1 MYAEWDF
8 GYSFHKRNS
17 IENLKPAA
25 MKTLNNTPGASKEF
39 KTNLNENELA
49 YFESVILK
57 KRDETEEELN
67 YLMAS
72 VEDQRAND
80 DDDASSL
87 AHHMG
92 DLGSK
97 EESLDL
103 TYRLIERNK
112 KFINELNRAL
122 VRIENGTYGICRA
135 TGLPIEKE
143 RLEFAPHT
151 RYSIAAK
158 KSGLDKQ
165 QAVA

>member
-1 MYAEWDF
+1 METMKSTAD
-8 GYSFHKRNS
+8 SK
-17 IENLKPAA
+17 NLY
-25 MKTLNNTPGASKEF
+25 

-49 YFESVILK
+49 YFESIILK
-57 KRDETEEELN
+57 KREEAEEELD

-72 VEDQRAND
+72 LEDQRLND

-87 AHHMG
+87 SHHMG

-97 EESLDL
+97 EESMDL

-112 KFINELNRAL
+112 KFIGELNRAL
-122 VRIENGTYGICRA
+122 TRIENGTYGICRA
-135 TGLPIEKE
+135 TGKPIEKE

-158 KSGLDKQ
+158 KSGLDKKP
-165 QAVA
+165 VIV

>member
-1 MYAEWDF
+1 MET
-8 GYSFHKRNS
+8 
-17 IENLKPAA
+17 LKYNPDSEK
-25 MKTLNNTPGASKEF
+25 MF
-39 KTNLNENELA
+39 KTVLNENELA
-49 YFESVILK
+49 YFESIILR
-57 KRDETEEELN
+57 KRKEAEEELE
-67 YLMAS
+67 YLLAS
-72 VEDQRAND
+72 LENQRLND

-97 EESLDL
+97 EESMDL

-112 KFINELNRAL
+112 KFIGELNRAL

-158 KSGLDKQ
+158 KSGLDKKPIT
-165 QAVA
+165 A

>member
-1 MYAEWDF
+1 
-8 GYSFHKRNS
+8 
-17 IENLKPAA
+17 
-25 MKTLNNTPGASKEF
+25 MKTQKTYPDTPLEL
-39 KTNLNENELA
+39 KTNLNEYELA
-49 YFESVILK
+49 YFESIILK
-57 KRDETEEELN
+57 KRADTEEELN

-72 VEDQRAND
+72 VKDQRSND

-87 AHHMG
+87 THHMG

-112 KFINELNRAL
+112 KFIKELDRAL
-122 VRIENGTYGICRA
+122 IRIENGTYGICRA

-151 RYSIAAK
+151 RYSITAK
-158 KSGLDKQ
+158 RSGLDKR
-165 QAVA
+165 QAVVAKY

>member
-1 MYAEWDF
+1 MET
-8 GYSFHKRNS
+8 
-17 IENLKPAA
+17 LKINPDSEK
-25 MKTLNNTPGASKEF
+25 MF
-39 KTNLNENELA
+39 KTVLNENELA
-49 YFESVILK
+49 YFESIILR
-57 KRDETEEELN
+57 KRKGAEEELE
-67 YLMAS
+67 YLLAS
-72 VEDQRAND
+72 LDNQRLND

-97 EESLDL
+97 EESMDL

-112 KFINELNRAL
+112 KFIGELDRAL

-135 TGLPIEKE
+135 TGMPIEKE

-158 KSGLDKQ
+158 KSGLDKKPLM
-165 QAVA
+165 AS

>member
-1 MYAEWDF
+1 
-8 GYSFHKRNS
+8 
-17 IENLKPAA
+17 
-25 MKTLNNTPGASKEF
+25 MKTQNTSPDTPLEF

-49 YFESVILK
+49 YFESIILRK
-57 KRDETEEELN
+57 KADAKEELD

-72 VEDQRAND
+72 VADQRAND

-87 AHHMG
+87 THHMG

-112 KFINELNRAL
+112 KFIRELDRAL
-122 VRIENGTYGICRA
+122 TRIENGTYGICRA

-158 KSGLDKQ
+158 KSGLDKRQ
-165 QAVA
+165 PAVA

>member
-1 MYAEWDF
+1 LVGLAILE
-8 GYSFHKRNS
+8 S
-17 IENLKPAA
+17 ENKPRQTLTETAMETLKY
-25 MKTLNNTPGASKEF
+25 NTDSEKMF
-39 KTNLNENELA
+39 KTVLNENELA
-49 YFESVILK
+49 YFESLILR
-57 KRDETEEELN
+57 KRKEAEEELE
-67 YLMAS
+67 YLLAS
-72 VEDQRAND
+72 LENQRLND

-97 EESLDL
+97 EESMDL

-112 KFINELNRAL
+112 KFIGELNRAL
-122 VRIENGTYGICRA
+122 IRIENGTYGICRA

-158 KSGLDKQ
+158 KSGLDKKPIT
-165 QAVA
+165 V